1 MKGMMI
7 MLWVMLLGIVVAM
20 FWGSF
25 PAVKEGVHFVLDP
38 SLGALLDWNVTFGLL
53 IITAVLNL
61 ITTILH
67 KHMTDQN
74 LLKSIKDEQKIV
86 QEEMKLCRSTN
97 PEKSLAL
104 SKKSAELAMKSMP
117 IAMKPV
123 LYTTIPFILLVRWF
137 GDYFAENPVKIFGVM
152 SGIWAYILFFVVF
165 SMAFRKILKVH

>member
-1 MKGMMI
+1 MKGMGIMI
-7 MLWVMLLGIVVAM
+7 WVMLLGIIVAI

-25 PAVKEGVHFVLDP
+25 PVVKIGVHAALDP
-38 SLGALLDWNVTFGLL
+38 TLGALLDWNATLGLL
-53 IITAVLNL
+53 IITLVLNL

-67 KHMTDQN
+67 KHMTDQD
-74 LLKSIKDEQKIV
+74 LLKKIKEEQKLV
-86 QEEMKLCRSTN
+86 QEQMKLCRSTN
-97 PEKSLAL
+97 PEKSLQL

-117 IAMKPV
+117 IAMRPV

-137 GDYFAENPVKIFGVM
+137 GDYFVENPVKIFGFM